1 MDMNQNHEAG
11 QAETTL
17 QTPEDEKLRL
27 TDVEVTA
34 SVKMDVGELHLA
46 DVNVYA
52 LAKGLL
58 DLGEMSLADVG
69 VNAPAKLDYLLKV
82 LKAGAANHLLKDA
95 SRREL
100 TDAVEQVLL
109 GEAPLSSELATRL
122 MELLR
127 PLTGENKGQPRPQVE
142 PLTPRQLDVLKL
154 LARGRTN
161 PEIAQELVLS
171 TGTVRT
177 HVQHI
182 IARLGVSDRTGA
194 VVRAIELGLITPES
208 DFQGSH

>member
-1 MDMNQNHEAG
+1 
-11 QAETTL
+11 
-17 QTPEDEKLRL
+17 
-27 TDVEVTA
+27 
-34 SVKMDVGELHLA
+34 
-46 DVNVYA
+46 
-52 LAKGLL
+52 
-58 DLGEMSLADVG
+58 
-69 VNAPAKLDYLLKV
+69 
-82 LKAGAANHLLKDA
+82 
-95 SRREL
+95 
-100 TDAVEQVLL
+100 
-109 GEAPLSSELATRL
+109 

-127 PLTGENKGQPRPQVE
+127 PLTGENKGQPRTQVA